1 MELTQQEI
9 EWIKAKY
16 AEEQQMILAISK
28 DKRIQEAREA
38 VAERYKAQL
47 DLLAQEEKFE
57 ERKALVERM
66 VLEADEAERQI
77 I

>member
-16 AEEQQMILAISK
+16 AEEQQMLLGISK